1 MKASKKRG
9 FTIIELVIVIAVI
22 AILAA
27 VLIPT
32 FANIIQK
39 ANVANDVALARNMN
53 TILIADE
60 ATNGRSTDMYDV
72 LIALE
77 QGGFKLENLNPRA
90 DGNVFAWDKAN
101 NQIVYLE
108 KGSAKPIFQAKEI
121 GANKGDLYITTR
133 KAEVFADYPGYS
145 YYFASDIKGDITL
158 KGGSCLDTGEFALD
172 GNVYVQTEN
181 DVEIHGTIKDTITVD
196 SPSGKI
202 TNYSVVGKKVV
213 IKNTAA
219 TSYHERGHVAAME
232 IQNSLTGKVVLE
244 NDAYVETLTNN
255 NDKTKGTV
263 ESKGYVKAVDDNSS
277 DKTSVTATQSGYV
290 LEIGTYDQ
298 LVNFRNK
305 VNAGASYSGMTVK
318 LTADI
323 DISERAWTPIGAA
336 YRDKVIAEKEKA
348 KVFQGTFDGQG
359 HTITGLTNTGFKI
372 SSVFKGSNSTTP
384 AGYSEYVFGLFGSV
398 YNATIKD
405 IVMAKVNIDLA
416 CDEKEKV
423 VGDSVGAIV
432 GFAAGDSNGV
442 TINNCKVLSGS
453 VVGYDAVAGIVG
465 RSYSANTTIS
475 NCENAATVTAIRRA
489 SGILGFASLQKGATS
504 VAITSCKNSGN
515 VKQTGTPTTD
525 PAGKGTEGNYGYY
538 MVAGLAIYQRG
549 TSSEKVIDIKDS
561 SNKGTVTL
569 TVPAGENKN
578 KSNTVWYY

>member
-108 KGSAKPIFQAKEI
+108 KGSTKPIFQAKEI

-145 YYFASDIKGDITL
+145 YYFASDISGNITL
-158 KGGSCLDTGEFALD
+158 DEGSCLDTGEFALNGD
-172 GNVYVQTEN
+172 VSVKTNK
-181 DVEIHGTIKDTITVD
+181 DVEIQGTINGTITVN
-196 SPSGKI
+196 STNGKI
-202 TNYSVVGKKVV
+202 TNYSVVENVV
-213 IKNTAA
+213 IVNTAA

-232 IQNSLTGKVVLE
+232 IQNSLAGKVVLE
-244 NDAYVETLTNN
+244 NDAYVEKLTNN
-255 NDKTKGTV
+255 RTNGTV
-263 ESKGYVKAVDDNSS
+263 ESKGYVKAVAAESS
-277 DKTSVTATQSGYV
+277 DKESVKVTETGYV

-336 YRDKVIAEKEKA
+336 YRDKIDANA

-359 HTITGLTNTGFKI
+359 HKITGLTNTGFKI

-398 YNATIKD
+398 YNATIKN
-405 IVMAKVNIDLA
+405 IVMANVNIDLA

-432 GFAAGDSNGV
+432 GFAAGDETTGA
-442 TINNCKVLSGS
+442 TIENCKVLSGS
-453 VVGYDAVAGIVG
+453 IVGYDAVAGIIG
-465 RSYSANTTIS
+465 RTYSAKTTIS

-489 SGILGFASLQKGATS
+489 GGILGFTSGGKGTR
-504 VAITSCKNSGN
+504 VTAITNCKNSGN

-525 PAGKGTEGNYGYY
+525 PAGEGGINYY
-538 MVAGLAIYQRG
+538 MVAGLAICQKG
-549 TSSEKVIDIKDS
+549 NSPEIDITGS
-561 SNKGTVTL
+561 TNAGTITL
-569 TVPAGENKN
+569 TVSAGGKN
-578 KSNTVWYY
+578 KSDTVWYY

>member
-108 KGSAKPIFQAKEI
+108 KGSTKPIFQAKEI
-121 GANKGDLYITTR
+121 GDNKGDLYITTR

-145 YYFASDIKGDITL
+145 YYFASDISGNITL
-158 KGGSCLDTGEFALD
+158 DEGSCLDTGEFALN
-172 GNVYVQTEN
+172 GNVSVKTN
-181 DVEIHGTIKDTITVD
+181 KDVEIQGTINGTITVD
-196 SPSGKI
+196 SANGKI
-202 TNYSVVGKKVV
+202 TNYSVVKNVV

-219 TSYHERGHVAAME
+219 TSYHERGHVEAME

-244 NDAYVETLTNN
+244 NDAYVEKLTNN
-255 NDKTKGTV
+255 KTSGTV
-263 ESKGYVKAVDDNSS
+263 ESKGYVKAVEGS
-277 DKTSVTATQSGYV
+277 DKESVKVTETGYV

-305 VNAGASYSGMTVK
+305 VNAGASYSGMTVN

-336 YRDKVIAEKEKA
+336 YRKDIDANA

-359 HTITGLTNTGFKI
+359 HKITGLTNTGFKI
-372 SSVFKGSNSTTP
+372 SSVFKGSNKTTP
-384 AGYSEYVFGLFGSV
+384 EGYSEYVFGLFGSV
-398 YNATIKD
+398 YNATIKN
-405 IVMAKVNIDLA
+405 IVMANVNIDLG

-432 GFAAGDSNGV
+432 GFAAGNESTGV
-442 TINNCKVLSGS
+442 TIDSCKVLSGS
-453 VVGYDAVAGIVG
+453 IVGYDAVAGIIG
-465 RSYSANTTIS
+465 RTYSAKTTI
-475 NCENAATVTAIRRA
+475 NKCENAATVTAIRRA
-489 SGILGFASLQKGATS
+489 CGILGFASFPEANI
-504 VAITSCKNSGN
+504 VAITGCKNSGN

-525 PAGKGTEGNYGYY
+525 PAGKRAEGDYGYY
-538 MVAGLAIYQRG
+538 KVAGLAIYQAK
-549 TSSEKVIDIKDS
+549 SEKIDTTGS
-561 SNKGTVTL
+561 SNTGTVTL
-569 TVPAGENKN
+569 TVPEEGKN
-578 KSNTVWYY
+578 KSDTVLYY

>member
-9 FTIIELVIVIAVI
+9 FTIVELVIVIAVI

-108 KGSAKPIFQAKEI
+108 KGSTKPIFQAKEI
-121 GANKGDLYITTR
+121 GDNKGDLYITTR

-145 YYFASDIKGDITL
+145 YYFASDISGNITL
-158 KGGSCLDTGEFALD
+158 DEGSCLDTGEFALN
-172 GNVYVQTEN
+172 GNVSVKTN
-181 DVEIHGTIKDTITVD
+181 KDVEIQGTINGTITVD
-196 SPSGKI
+196 SANGKI
-202 TNYSVVGKKVV
+202 TNYSVVENVV

-244 NDAYVETLTNN
+244 NDAYVEKLTNN
-255 NDKTKGTV
+255 NDKAKGTV
-263 ESKGYVKAVDDNSS
+263 ESNGYVKAVAAESS
-277 DKTSVTATQSGYV
+277 DKDSVKVTETGYV

-336 YRDKVIAEKEKA
+336 YRDKIDANA

-359 HTITGLTNTGFKI
+359 HKITGLTNTGFKI

-398 YNATIKD
+398 YNATIKN
-405 IVMAKVNIDLA
+405 IVMANVNIDLA

-432 GFAAGDSNGV
+432 GFAAGDETTGA
-442 TINNCKVLSGS
+442 TIENCKVLSGS
-453 VVGYDAVAGIVG
+453 IVGYDAVAGIIG
-465 RSYSANTTIS
+465 RTYSAKTTIS

-489 SGILGFASLQKGATS
+489 GGILGFTSGGKGTR
-504 VAITSCKNSGN
+504 VTAITNCKNSGN

-525 PAGKGTEGNYGYY
+525 PAGEGGINYY
-538 MVAGLAIYQRG
+538 MVAGLAICQKG
-549 TSSEKVIDIKDS
+549 NSPEIDITGS
-561 SNKGTVTL
+561 TNTGTITL
-569 TVPAGENKN
+569 TVSAGGKN
-578 KSNTVWYY
+578 KSDTVLYY

>member
-101 NQIVYLE
+101 NQIVYLD
-108 KGSAKPIFQAKEI
+108 KKNPDKPIFQAKEI
-121 GANKGDLYITTR
+121 GNNKGDLYITTR

-145 YYFASDIKGDITL
+145 YYFASDISGNITL
-158 KGGSCLDTGEFALD
+158 DEGSCLDTGEFALN
-172 GNVYVQTEN
+172 GNVSVKTN
-181 DVEIHGTIKDTITVD
+181 KDVEIHGTINGTITVD
-196 SPSGKI
+196 SANGKI
-202 TNYSVVGKKVV
+202 TNYSVVENVV

-219 TSYHERGHVAAME
+219 TSYHERGHVAAMK

-244 NDAYVETLTNN
+244 NDAYVEKLTNN
-255 NDKTKGTV
+255 RTSGTV
-263 ESKGYVKAVDDNSS
+263 ESKGYVKAVDVESS
-277 DKTSVTATQSGYV
+277 DKDSVKVTETGYV

-372 SSVFKGSNSTTP
+372 SSVFKSSNSTTP

-398 YNATIKD
+398 YNATIKN
-405 IVMAKVNIDLA
+405 IVMANVNVDLA

-432 GFAAGDSNGV
+432 GFAAGDEKTDV
-442 TINNCKVLSGS
+442 TIDSCKVLSGS
-453 VVGYDAVAGIVG
+453 IVGYDAVAGIIG
-465 RSYSANTTIS
+465 RTYSAKTTI
-475 NCENAATVTAIRRA
+475 NECENAATVTAIRRA
-489 SGILGFASLQKGATS
+489 SGILGFASLQKGAKS
-504 VAITSCKNSGN
+504 VAITGCKNSGN

-525 PAGKGTEGNYGYY
+525 PADKTQTGYGYY

-549 TSSEKVIDIKDS
+549 TSLEKVITITGS
-561 SNKGTVTL
+561 SNTGTVTL
-569 TVPAGENKN
+569 TVPAGEGKN
-578 KSNTVWYY
+578 KDNKVWYY

>member
-101 NQIVYLE
+101 NQIVYLD
-108 KGSAKPIFQAKEI
+108 KKNPDKPIFQAKEI

-158 KGGSCLDTGEFALD
+158 DEGSCLDTGEFALN
-172 GNVYVQTEN
+172 GNVSVKTN
-181 DVEIHGTIKDTITVD
+181 KDVEIQGTINGTITVD
-196 SPSGKI
+196 SANGKI
-202 TNYSVVGKKVV
+202 TNYSVVKNVV
-213 IKNTAA
+213 IVNTAS
-219 TSYHERGHVAAME
+219 TSYHERGHVEAMK

-255 NDKTKGTV
+255 NDKAKGKV
-263 ESKGYVKAVDDNSS
+263 ESKGYVKAVAAESS
-277 DKTSVTATQSGYV
+277 DDSVKVTETGYV

-305 VNAGASYSGMTVK
+305 VNAGASYSGMTVN

-336 YRDKVIAEKEKA
+336 HRDKIEAQTN
-348 KVFQGTFDGQG
+348 VFQGTFDGQG
-359 HTITGLTNTGFKI
+359 HKITGLTNTGFKI

-384 AGYSEYVFGLFGSV
+384 EGYSEYVFGLFGSV
-398 YNATIKD
+398 YNATIKN
-405 IVMAKVNIDLA
+405 IVMANVNIDLA

-432 GFAAGDSNGV
+432 GYAAGTNV
-442 TINNCKVLSGS
+442 TIDSCKVLSGS
-453 VVGYDAVAGIVG
+453 IVGYDAVAGIIG
-465 RSYSANTTIS
+465 RTYSAKTTIS

-504 VAITSCKNSGN
+504 VAITDCKNSGN
-515 VKQTGTPTTD
+515 VKQTGTPDTD
-525 PAGKGTEGNYGYY
+525 PAGKGGINYYI
-538 MVAGLAIYQRG
+538 VAGLAIYQKG
-549 TSSEKVIDIKDS
+549 NSPEIDITGS
-561 SNKGTVTL
+561 SNTGTVTL
-569 TVPAGENKN
+569 TVPAGEGKN
-578 KSNTVWYY
+578 KSDTVWYY

>member
-101 NQIVYLE
+101 NQIVYLD
-108 KGSAKPIFQAKEI
+108 KKNPDKPIFQAKEI
-121 GANKGDLYITTR
+121 GDNKGDLYITTR

-145 YYFASDIKGDITL
+145 YYFASDIEGNITL
-158 KGGSCLDTGEFALD
+158 DEGSCLDTGEFALTGD
-172 GNVYVQTEN
+172 VSVKTNK
-181 DVEIHGTIKDTITVD
+181 DVEIHGTINGTITVN
-196 SPSGKI
+196 STSGKI

-255 NDKTKGTV
+255 GTNGKV
-263 ESKGYVKAVDDNSS
+263 ESKGYVKAVDENSS
-277 DKTSVTATQSGYV
+277 DRESVKPTTGTGYA

-336 YRDKVIAEKEKA
+336 YRDKIDANA

-359 HTITGLTNTGFKI
+359 HKITGLTNTGFKI
-372 SSVFKGSNSTTP
+372 SSVYSGKNDTTP
-384 AGYSEYVFGLFGSV
+384 HEYKEYVFGLFGSV
-398 YNATIKD
+398 YNATIKN
-405 IVMAKVNIDLA
+405 IVMANVNIDLA

-432 GFAAGDSNGV
+432 GFAAGDETTGV
-442 TINNCKVLSGS
+442 TIENCKVLSGS
-453 VVGYDAVAGIVG
+453 IVGYDAVAGIIG
-465 RSYSANTTIS
+465 RTYSAKTTIS
-475 NCENAATVTAIRRA
+475 YCENAATVTAIRRA
-489 SGILGFASLQKGATS
+489 CGILGFARFSDAKD
-504 VAITSCKNSGN
+504 VAITGCKNSGN

-525 PAGKGTEGNYGYY
+525 PAGKGQEGNYGYY
-538 MVAGLAIYQRG
+538 MVAGLAIYQSG
-549 TSSEKVIDIKDS
+549 NSGKEITITGS
-561 SNKGTVTL
+561 SNTGTVTL
-569 TVPAGENKN
+569 TVPAGEGKN
-578 KSNTVWYY
+578 KSDTVWYY

>member
-101 NQIVYLE
+101 NQIVYLDKKNPE
-108 KGSAKPIFQAKEI
+108 KPIFQAKEI
-121 GANKGDLYITTR
+121 GNNKGDLYITTR

-145 YYFASDIKGDITL
+145 YYFASDISGNITL
-158 KGGSCLDTGEFALD
+158 DEGSCLDTGEFALN
-172 GNVYVQTEN
+172 GNVSVKTN
-181 DVEIHGTIKDTITVD
+181 KDVEIHGTINGTITVD
-196 SPSGKI
+196 STSGKI
-202 TNYSVVGKKVV
+202 TNYSVVENVV

-244 NDAYVETLTNN
+244 NDAYVEKLTNN
-255 NDKTKGTV
+255 KTNGTV
-263 ESKGYVKAVDDNSS
+263 ESKGYVKAVAAESS
-277 DKTSVTATQSGYV
+277 DKESVKVTETGYV

-323 DISERAWTPIGAA
+323 DISERAWTPIGAVH
-336 YRDKVIAEKEKA
+336 REGITTSS
-348 KVFQGTFDGQG
+348 KVFQGTFDGEG
-359 HTITGLTNTGFKI
+359 HTISGLTNTGFKI
-372 SSVFKGSNSTTP
+372 SSAFKGSNGTTP
-384 AGYSEYVFGLFGSV
+384 AGYGEYVFGLFGSV
-398 YNATIKD
+398 YNATIKN
-405 IVMAKVNIDLA
+405 IVMANVNVDLG

-432 GFAAGDSNGV
+432 GYAAGTNV
-442 TINNCKVLSGS
+442 TIDSCKVLSGS
-453 VVGYDAVAGIVG
+453 IVGYDAVAGIIG
-465 RSYSANTTIS
+465 RTYSANTTIS

-504 VAITSCKNSGN
+504 VAITGCKNSGN

-525 PAGKGTEGNYGYY
+525 PADKTQKGYGYY

-549 TSSEKVIDIKDS
+549 TSLEKVITITGS
-561 SNKGTVTL
+561 SNTGTVTL
-569 TVPAGENKN
+569 TVPAGEGKN
-578 KSNTVWYY
+578 KDNTVWYY

>member
-108 KGSAKPIFQAKEI
+108 KGSTKPIFQAKEI
-121 GANKGDLYITTR
+121 GNNKGDLYITTR

-145 YYFASDIKGDITL
+145 YYFASDISGNITL
-158 KGGSCLDTGEFALD
+158 DEGSCLDTGEFALTGD
-172 GNVYVQTEN
+172 VSVKTNK
-181 DVEIHGTIKDTITVD
+181 DVEIHGTINGTITVN
-196 SPSGKI
+196 SASGKI
-202 TNYSVVGKKVV
+202 TNYSVVKNVV
-213 IKNTAA
+213 IENTAA
-219 TSYHERGHVAAME
+219 TSYHERGHVEAMK

-244 NDAYVETLTNN
+244 NDAYVEKLTNN
-255 NDKTKGTV
+255 RTNGTV
-263 ESKGYVKAVDDNSS
+263 ESNGYVKAVAAESS
-277 DKTSVTATQSGYV
+277 DTTSVKPTTENKYA

-336 YRDKVIAEKEKA
+336 YRDKIDANA
-348 KVFQGTFDGQG
+348 KVFQGTFDGQN
-359 HTITGLTNTGFKI
+359 HKITGLTNTGFKI
-372 SSVFKGSNSTTP
+372 SSVYSGKNDTTP
-384 AGYSEYVFGLFGSV
+384 HEYKEYVFGLFGSV
-398 YNATIKD
+398 YNATIKN
-405 IVMAKVNIDLA
+405 IVMANVNIDLA

-432 GFAAGDSNGV
+432 GFAAGDETTGV
-442 TINNCKVLSGS
+442 TIENCKVLSGS
-453 VVGYDAVAGIVG
+453 IVGYDAVAGIIG
-465 RSYSANTTIS
+465 RTYSAKTTIS

-489 SGILGFASLQKGATS
+489 SGILGFTSGGKGTR
-504 VAITSCKNSGN
+504 VTAITNCKNSGN
-515 VKQTGTPTTD
+515 VKQTGTPDTD
-525 PAGKGTEGNYGYY
+525 PAGKGGINYYI
-538 MVAGLAIYQRG
+538 VAGLAIYQKG
-549 TSSEKVIDIKDS
+549 NSPEIDITGS
-561 SNKGTVTL
+561 SNTGTVTL
-569 TVPAGENKN
+569 TVPAGEGKN
-578 KSNTVWYY
+578 KSDTVWYY

>member
-101 NQIVYLE
+101 NQIVYLDKKNPE
-108 KGSAKPIFQAKEI
+108 KPIFQAKEI

-181 DVEIHGTIKDTITVD
+181 DVEIHGTIKNTITVN
-196 SPSGKI
+196 SASGKI
-202 TNYSVVGKKVV
+202 TNYSVVENVV
-213 IKNTAA
+213 IEKTAS
-219 TSYHERGHVAAME
+219 TSYHERGHVGAME
-232 IQNSLTGKVVLE
+232 IKDSLTGKVVLE
-244 NDAYVETLTNN
+244 NDAYVEKLTNN
-255 NDKTKGTV
+255 GTSGTV
-263 ESKGYVKAVDDNSS
+263 ESKGYVKAVDENSS
-277 DKTSVTATQSGYV
+277 NTSVTANPNEYV

-305 VNAGASYSGMTVK
+305 VNAGASYSGTTVK

-323 DISERAWTPIGAA
+323 DISERAWTPIGAV
-336 YRDKVIAEKEKA
+336 YRRDINA
-348 KVFQGTFDGQG
+348 KSSVFQGTFDGQG
-359 HTITGLTNTGFKI
+359 HKITGLTNTGFKI
-372 SSVFKGSNSTTP
+372 SSVFSGGNDTTP
-384 AGYSEYVFGLFGSV
+384 EGYKEYVFGLFGSV
-398 YNATIKD
+398 YNATIKN
-405 IVMAKVNIDLA
+405 IVMANVNVDLA

-432 GFAAGDSNGV
+432 GFAAGDKATGV
-442 TINNCKVLSGS
+442 TIDNCEVLSGS
-453 VVGYDAVAGIVG
+453 IVGYDAVAGIVG
-465 RSYSANTTIS
+465 RSYSGKITIE
-475 NCENAATVTAIRRA
+475 NCKNAATVSAIRRA
-489 SGILGFASLQKGATS
+489 CGILGYTNTS
-504 VAITSCKNSGN
+504 YIKDGGSAAIKNCTNSGN
-515 VKQTGTPTTD
+515 VKQTCTPDTD
-525 PAGKGTEGNYGYY
+525 PAGKENLSYY
-538 MVAGLAIYQRG
+538 QVAGLAICGGKDAVEITITEFVNNG
-549 TSSEKVIDIKDS
+549 TITLTANGKQSATVLYSEKK
-561 SNKGTVTL
+561 
-569 TVPAGENKN
+569 
-578 KSNTVWYY
+578 

>member
-121 GANKGDLYITTR
+121 GNNKGDLYITTR

-158 KGGSCLDTGEFALD
+158 DEGSCLDTGEFALN
-172 GNVYVQTEN
+172 GNVIVNTKK
-181 DVEIHGTIKDTITVD
+181 DVEIHGTINGTITVD
-196 SPSGKI
+196 SESGKI
-202 TNYSVVGKKVV
+202 TNYSVVKNVV

-219 TSYHERGHVAAME
+219 TSYHERGHVGAME
-232 IQNSLTGKVVLE
+232 IKDSLAGKVVLE
-244 NDAYVETLTNN
+244 NDAYVEKLTNN
-255 NDKTKGTV
+255 KTNGTV
-263 ESKGYVKAVDDNSS
+263 ENNGFVKEVAGTD
-277 DKTSVTATQSGYV
+277 TSVPATGSEYV

-336 YRDKVIAEKEKA
+336 HRDKIEAQTN
-348 KVFQGTFDGQG
+348 VFQGTFDGQD
-359 HTITGLTNTGFKI
+359 HKITGLTNTGFKI

-384 AGYSEYVFGLFGSV
+384 EGYSEYVFGLFGSV
-398 YNATIKD
+398 YNATIKN
-405 IVMAKVNIDLA
+405 IVMANVNIDLA

-432 GFAAGDSNGV
+432 GYAAGTNV
-442 TINNCKVLSGS
+442 TIDSCKVLSGS
-453 VVGYDAVAGIVG
+453 IVGYDAVAGIIG
-465 RSYSANTTIS
+465 RTYSAKTTI
-475 NCENAATVTAIRRA
+475 NKCENAATVTAIRRA
-489 SGILGFASLQKGATS
+489 GGILGFTSGGKGTR
-504 VAITSCKNSGN
+504 VTAITNCKNSGN

-525 PAGKGTEGNYGYY
+525 PAGEGGINYY
-538 MVAGLAIYQRG
+538 MVAGLAICQKG
-549 TSSEKVIDIKDS
+549 NSPEIDITGS
-561 SNKGTVTL
+561 TNTGTVTL
-569 TVPAGENKN
+569 TVSAGEGKN
-578 KSNTVWYY
+578 KSDTVWYY

>member
-108 KGSAKPIFQAKEI
+108 KGSTKPIFQAKEI
-121 GANKGDLYITTR
+121 GDNKGDLYITTR

-145 YYFASDIKGDITL
+145 YYFASDISGDITL
-158 KGGSCLDTGEFALD
+158 DEGSCLDTGEFALN
-172 GNVYVQTEN
+172 GNVSVVTKN
-181 DVEIHGTIKDTITVD
+181 DVEIHGTINGTITVN
-196 SPSGKI
+196 STNGKI
-202 TNYSVVGKKVV
+202 TNYSVVKNVV

-219 TSYHERGHVAAME
+219 TSYHERGHVEAME

-244 NDAYVETLTNN
+244 NDAYVEKLTNN
-255 NDKTKGTV
+255 RTSGTV
-263 ESKGYVKAVDDNSS
+263 ENNGFVKEVAGTD
-277 DKTSVTATQSGYV
+277 TSVPATGSEYV

-336 YRDKVIAEKEKA
+336 HRDKIEAQTN
-348 KVFQGTFDGQG
+348 VFQGTFDGQD
-359 HTITGLTNTGFKI
+359 HKITGLTNTGFKI

-384 AGYSEYVFGLFGSV
+384 EGYSEYVFGLFGSV
-398 YNATIKD
+398 YNATIKN
-405 IVMAKVNIDLA
+405 IVMANVNIDLA

-432 GFAAGDSNGV
+432 GYAAGTNV
-442 TINNCKVLSGS
+442 TIDSCKVLSGS
-453 VVGYDAVAGIVG
+453 IVGYDAVAGIIG
-465 RSYSANTTIS
+465 RTYSAKTTI
-475 NCENAATVTAIRRA
+475 NKCENAATVTAIRRA
-489 SGILGFASLQKGATS
+489 GGILGFTSGGKGTR
-504 VAITSCKNSGN
+504 VTAITNCKNSGN

-525 PAGKGTEGNYGYY
+525 PAGEGGINYY
-538 MVAGLAIYQRG
+538 MVAGLAICQKG
-549 TSSEKVIDIKDS
+549 NSPEIDITGS
-561 SNKGTVTL
+561 TNTGTVTL
-569 TVPAGENKN
+569 TVSAGEGKN
-578 KSNTVWYY
+578 KSDTVWYY

>member
-121 GANKGDLYITTR
+121 GNNKGDLYITTR

-145 YYFASDIKGDITL
+145 YYFASDISGDITL

-172 GNVYVQTEN
+172 GNVIVNTEN
-181 DVEIHGTIKDTITVD
+181 DVEIHGTIKKTITVN

-202 TNYSVVGKKVV
+202 TNYSVVENVV
-213 IKNTAA
+213 IEKTAS
-219 TSYHERGHVAAME
+219 TSYHERGHVGAME
-232 IQNSLTGKVVLE
+232 IKDSLTGKVVLE
-244 NDAYVETLTNN
+244 NDAYVEKLTNN
-255 NDKTKGTV
+255 GTSGTV
-263 ESKGYVKAVDDNSS
+263 ESKGYVKAVDGS
-277 DKTSVTATQSGYV
+277 DTESVKPTTGNKYV

-305 VNAGASYSGMTVK
+305 VNAGASYSGMTVN

-336 YRDKVIAEKEKA
+336 YRNTTGENAIGPNA
-348 KVFQGTFDGQG
+348 KVFQGTFNGQG
-359 HTITGLTNTGFKI
+359 HKITGLTNTGFKI
-372 SSVFKGSNSTTP
+372 SSVFKGSNKTTP
-384 AGYSEYVFGLFGSV
+384 EGYSEYVFGLFGSV
-398 YNATIKD
+398 YNATIKN
-405 IVMAKVNIDLA
+405 IVMANVNIDLG

-432 GFAAGDSNGV
+432 GFAAGDSV
-442 TINNCKVLSGS
+442 TIDECKVLSGS
-453 VVGYDAVAGIVG
+453 IVGYDAVAGIIG
-465 RSYSANTTIS
+465 RTYSANTTIS

-489 SGILGFASLQKGATS
+489 SGILGYTNTS
-504 VAITSCKNSGN
+504 YIKDGGSAAITKCTNSGN
-515 VKQTGTPTTD
+515 VKQTCTPDTD
-525 PAGKGTEGNYGYY
+525 PAGKENLSYY
-538 MVAGLAIYQRG
+538 QVAGLAICGGKDAVEITITGSVNNG
-549 TSSEKVIDIKDS
+549 TITLTANGKQNATVLYSEKK
-561 SNKGTVTL
+561 
-569 TVPAGENKN
+569 
-578 KSNTVWYY
+578 

>member
-101 NQIVYLE
+101 NQIVYLD
-108 KGSAKPIFQAKEI
+108 KNSDKPIFQAKEI

-181 DVEIHGTIKDTITVD
+181 DVEIHGTIKNTITVD
-196 SPSGKI
+196 SANGKI
-202 TNYSVVGKKVV
+202 TNYSVVKNVV

-219 TSYHERGHVAAME
+219 TSYHERGHVEAME

-244 NDAYVETLTNN
+244 NDAYVEKLTNN
-255 NDKTKGTV
+255 RTNGTV
-263 ESKGYVKAVDDNSS
+263 ESKGCVKAVEGS
-277 DKTSVTATQSGYV
+277 DKESVKVTEAGYA

-323 DISERAWTPIGAA
+323 DISERAWTPIGAKH
-336 YRDKVIAEKEKA
+336 REKINA
-348 KVFQGTFDGQG
+348 DSNVFQGTFDGQN
-359 HTITGLTNTGFKI
+359 HKITGLTNTGFMI
-372 SSVFKGSNSTTP
+372 SSAYKGWNETTP
-384 AGYSEYVFGLFGSV
+384 KDYNEYVFGLFGSV
-398 YNATIKD
+398 YNATIKN
-405 IVMAKVNIDLA
+405 IVMANVNIDLA
-416 CDEKEKV
+416 CDEKERV
-423 VGDSVGAIV
+423 VGDSIGAIV
-432 GFAAGDSNGV
+432 GFAAGDSKGV
-442 TINNCKVLSGS
+442 TIDNCKVLSGS
-453 VVGYDAVAGIVG
+453 VVGYDAVAGIIG
-465 RSYSANTTIS
+465 RTYSANTTIS

-504 VAITSCKNSGN
+504 VAITGCKNSGN

-525 PAGKGTEGNYGYY
+525 PAEKGQEGNYGYY

-549 TSSEKVIDIKDS
+549 TSLEKVITITDS
-561 SNKGTVTL
+561 SNTGTVTL
-569 TVPAGENKN
+569 TVPAGEGKN
-578 KSNTVWYY
+578 KDNKVWYY

>member
-121 GANKGDLYITTR
+121 GNNKGDLYITTR

-145 YYFASDIKGDITL
+145 YYFASDISGDITL
-158 KGGSCLDTGEFALD
+158 DEGSCLDTGEFALN
-172 GNVYVQTEN
+172 GNVSVVTKN
-181 DVEIHGTIKDTITVD
+181 DVEIHGTINGTITVN
-196 SPSGKI
+196 STNGKI
-202 TNYSVVGKKVV
+202 TNYSVVNNVV
-213 IKNTAA
+213 IEKTAS

-232 IQNSLTGKVVLE
+232 IKDSLTGKVVLE
-244 NDAYVETLTNN
+244 NDAYVEKLTNN
-255 NDKTKGTV
+255 GTSGTV
-263 ESKGYVKAVDDNSS
+263 ESTGYVKAVEGKD
-277 DKTSVTATQSGYV
+277 TSVTATQSGYV

-405 IVMAKVNIDLA
+405 IVMANVNIDLA

-442 TINNCKVLSGS
+442 TIDNCKVLSGS

-504 VAITSCKNSGN
+504 VAITGCKNSGN

-549 TSSEKVIDIKDS
+549 TSTEKVINIKGS

-578 KSNTVWYY
+578 KSDTVWYY

>member
-101 NQIVYLE
+101 NQIVYLD
-108 KGSAKPIFQAKEI
+108 KNSDKPIFQAKEI
-121 GANKGDLYITTR
+121 GNNKGDLYITTR

-145 YYFASDIKGDITL
+145 YYFASDISGDITL
-158 KGGSCLDTGEFALD
+158 DEGSCLDTGEFALD
-172 GNVYVQTEN
+172 GNVSVETDK
-181 DVEIHGTIKDTITVD
+181 DVEIHGTIKDTITVN
-196 SPSGKI
+196 STSGKI
-202 TNYSVVGKKVV
+202 TNYSVVKNVV
-213 IKNTAA
+213 IKNTAV
-219 TSYHERGHVAAME
+219 TSYHERGHVEAME

-244 NDAYVETLTNN
+244 NDAYVEKLTNN
-255 NDKTKGTV
+255 KTSGTV
-263 ESKGYVKAVDDNSS
+263 ESKGYVKAVEGS
-277 DKTSVTATQSGYV
+277 DKTSVTATTGNKYV

-336 YRDKVIAEKEKA
+336 YRDKIDANA

-359 HTITGLTNTGFKI
+359 HKITGLTNTGFKI
-372 SSVFKGSNSTTP
+372 SSVYSGRNDTTP
-384 AGYSEYVFGLFGSV
+384 HEYKEYVFGLFGSV
-398 YNATIKD
+398 YNATIQN
-405 IVMAKVNIDLA
+405 IVMANVNIDLG

-432 GFAAGDSNGV
+432 GYAAGDETTGV
-442 TINNCKVLSGS
+442 TIDSCEVLSGS
-453 VVGYDAVAGIVG
+453 IVGYDAVAGIVG
-465 RSYSANTTIS
+465 RSYSVKTKINK
-475 NCENAATVTAIRRA
+475 CENAATVTAIRRA
-489 SGILGFASLQKGATS
+489 SGILGFISKDTIDVKEVS
-504 VAITSCKNSGN
+504 ITNCKNSGN
-515 VKQTGTPTTD
+515 VKQIGTPTTD
-525 PAGKGTEGNYGYY
+525 PADKTQKGYGYY
-538 MVAGLAIYQRG
+538 MVAGLAICVKG
-549 TSSEKVIDIKDS
+549 TPTLKIDIANS
-561 SNKGTVTL
+561 LNEGTVTL
-569 TVPAGENKN
+569 TVEKNENK
-578 KSNTVWYY
+578 SDLFLHIQ

>member
-101 NQIVYLE
+101 NQIVYLD
-108 KGSAKPIFQAKEI
+108 KKNPDKPIFQAKEI
-121 GANKGDLYITTR
+121 GDKGDLYITTR

-145 YYFASDIKGDITL
+145 YYFASDISGNITL
-158 KGGSCLDTGEFALD
+158 DEGSCLDTGEFALN
-172 GNVYVQTEN
+172 GNVSVKTN
-181 DVEIHGTIKDTITVD
+181 KDVEIHGTINGTITVD
-196 SPSGKI
+196 SANGKI
-202 TNYSVVGKKVV
+202 TNYSVVKNVV
-213 IKNTAA
+213 IVNTAS

-232 IQNSLTGKVVLE
+232 IKNSLKGKVVLE
-244 NDAYVETLTNN
+244 NDAYVEKLTNN
-255 NDKTKGTV
+255 KTSGTV
-263 ESKGYVKAVDDNSS
+263 ENNGFVKEVAGTD
-277 DKTSVTATQSGYV
+277 TSVPATGSEYV

-336 YRDKVIAEKEKA
+336 HRDKIEAQTN
-348 KVFQGTFDGQG
+348 VFQGTFDGQG
-359 HTITGLTNTGFKI
+359 HKITGLTNTGFKI

-384 AGYSEYVFGLFGSV
+384 EGYSEYVFGLFGSV
-398 YNATIKD
+398 YNATIKN
-405 IVMAKVNIDLA
+405 IVMANVNIDLG

-432 GFAAGDSNGV
+432 GYAAGTNV
-442 TINNCKVLSGS
+442 TIDSCKVLSGS
-453 VVGYDAVAGIVG
+453 IVGYDAVAGIIG
-465 RSYSANTTIS
+465 RTYSAKTTI
-475 NCENAATVTAIRRA
+475 NKCENAATVTAIRRA
-489 SGILGFASLQKGATS
+489 CGILGFTSGGKGTR
-504 VAITSCKNSGN
+504 VTAITNCKNSGN

-525 PAGKGTEGNYGYY
+525 PAGKRAEGDYGYY
-538 MVAGLAIYQRG
+538 KVAGLAIYQKG
-549 TSSEKVIDIKDS
+549 NSPEIDITGS
-561 SNKGTVTL
+561 SNTGTVTL
-569 TVPAGENKN
+569 TVPAGEGKN
-578 KSNTVWYY
+578 KSDTVLCY

>member
-60 ATNGRSTDMYDV
+60 ATNGKSTDMYDV

-108 KGSAKPIFQAKEI
+108 KGSTKPIFQAKEI
-121 GANKGDLYITTR
+121 GNNKGDLYITTR

-145 YYFASDIKGDITL
+145 YYFASDISGNITL
-158 KGGSCLDTGEFALD
+158 DEGSCLDTGEFALN
-172 GNVYVQTEN
+172 GNVSVKTNKE
-181 DVEIHGTIKDTITVD
+181 VEIQGTINGTITVD
-196 SPSGKI
+196 STNGKI
-202 TNYSVVGKKVV
+202 TNYSVVENVV

-244 NDAYVETLTNN
+244 NDAYVEKLTNN
-255 NDKTKGTV
+255 KTNGTV
-263 ESKGYVKAVDDNSS
+263 ESKGYVKAVAAESS
-277 DKTSVTATQSGYV
+277 DKESVKVTETGYV

-305 VNAGASYSGMTVK
+305 VNAGASYSGMTVN

-323 DISERAWTPIGAA
+323 DISERAWTPIGAVH
-336 YRDKVIAEKEKA
+336 REGITTSS
-348 KVFQGTFDGQG
+348 KVFQGTFDGER
-359 HTITGLTNTGFKI
+359 HTISGLTNTGFKI
-372 SSVFKGSNSTTP
+372 SSAFKGSNGTTP
-384 AGYSEYVFGLFGSV
+384 AGYGEYVFGLFGSV
-398 YNATIKD
+398 YNATIKN
-405 IVMAKVNIDLA
+405 IVMANVNVDLG

-432 GFAAGDSNGV
+432 GYAAGTNV
-442 TINNCKVLSGS
+442 TIDSCKVLSGS
-453 VVGYDAVAGIVG
+453 IVGYDAVAGIIG
-465 RSYSANTTIS
+465 RTYSANTTIS

-489 SGILGFASLQKGATS
+489 GGILGFASLQKGATS
-504 VAITSCKNSGN
+504 VAITGCKNSGN

-525 PAGKGTEGNYGYY
+525 PADKTQKGYGYY

-549 TSSEKVIDIKDS
+549 TSLEKVITITGS
-561 SNKGTVTL
+561 SNTGTVTL
-569 TVPAGENKN
+569 TVPAGEGKN
-578 KSNTVWYY
+578 KDNKVWYY

>member
-101 NQIVYLE
+101 NQIVYLD
-108 KGSAKPIFQAKEI
+108 KKNPDKPIFQAKEI
-121 GANKGDLYITTR
+121 GDNKGDLYITTR

-145 YYFASDIKGDITL
+145 YYFASDISGNITL
-158 KGGSCLDTGEFALD
+158 DEGSCLDTGEFALN
-172 GNVYVQTEN
+172 GNVSVTTDK
-181 DVEIHGTIKDTITVD
+181 DVEIHGTINGTITVN
-196 SPSGKI
+196 STSGKI
-202 TNYSVVGKKVV
+202 TNYSVVNSVV
-213 IKNTAA
+213 IENTAS

-232 IQNSLTGKVVLE
+232 IKNSLTGKVVLE
-244 NDAYVETLTNN
+244 NDAYVEKLTNN
-255 NDKTKGTV
+255 KTSGTV
-263 ESKGYVKAVDDNSS
+263 ESTGYVKAVDENSS
-277 DKTSVTATQSGYV
+277 DKESVKVTETGYV

-336 YRDKVIAEKEKA
+336 HRDKIEAQTN
-348 KVFQGTFDGQG
+348 VFQGTFDGQG
-359 HTITGLTNTGFKI
+359 HKITGLTNTGFKI

-384 AGYSEYVFGLFGSV
+384 EGYSEYVFGLFGSV
-398 YNATIKD
+398 YNATIKN
-405 IVMAKVNIDLA
+405 IVMANVNIDLA

-432 GFAAGDSNGV
+432 GYAAGTNV
-442 TINNCKVLSGS
+442 TIDSCKVLSGS
-453 VVGYDAVAGIVG
+453 IVGYDAVAGIIG
-465 RSYSANTTIS
+465 RTYSAKTTIS

-489 SGILGFASLQKGATS
+489 SGILGFTSGGKGTR
-504 VAITSCKNSGN
+504 VTAITNCKNSGN
-515 VKQTGTPTTD
+515 VKQTGTPDTD
-525 PAGKGTEGNYGYY
+525 PAGKGGINYYI
-538 MVAGLAIYQRG
+538 VAGLAIYQKG
-549 TSSEKVIDIKDS
+549 NSPEIDITGS
-561 SNKGTVTL
+561 SNTGTVTL
-569 TVPAGENKN
+569 TVPAGEGKN
-578 KSNTVWYY
+578 KSDTVWYY

>member
-121 GANKGDLYITTR
+121 GNNKGDLYITTR

-145 YYFASDIKGDITL
+145 YYFASDISGDITL
-158 KGGSCLDTGEFALD
+158 DEGSCLDTGEFALN
-172 GNVYVQTEN
+172 GNVIVNTKK
-181 DVEIHGTIKDTITVD
+181 DVEIHGTINGTITVD
-196 SPSGKI
+196 SESGKI
-202 TNYSVVGKKVV
+202 TNYSVVKNVV

-219 TSYHERGHVAAME
+219 TSYHERGHVEAME
-232 IQNSLTGKVVLE
+232 IKDSLKGKVVLE
-244 NDAYVETLTNN
+244 NDAYVEKLTNN
-255 NDKTKGTV
+255 KTNGTV
-263 ESKGYVKAVDDNSS
+263 ENNGFVKEVAGTD
-277 DKTSVTATQSGYV
+277 TSVPATGSEYV

-336 YRDKVIAEKEKA
+336 HRDKIEAQTN
-348 KVFQGTFDGQG
+348 VFQGTFDGQG
-359 HTITGLTNTGFKI
+359 HKITGLTNTGFKI
-372 SSVFKGSNSTTP
+372 SSVFKGSNKTTP
-384 AGYSEYVFGLFGSV
+384 EGYSEYVFGLFGSV
-398 YNATIKD
+398 YNATIKN
-405 IVMAKVNIDLA
+405 IVMANVNIDLG

-423 VGDSVGAIV
+423 VGDSVGAIL
-432 GFAAGDSNGV
+432 GYAAGDQV
-442 TINNCKVLSGS
+442 TIEGCKVISGS
-453 VVGYDAVAGIVG
+453 IVGYDAVAGIVG
-465 RSYSANTTIS
+465 RSYSVKITIS

-489 SGILGFASLQKGATS
+489 SGILGFISKDTIDVKEVS
-504 VAITSCKNSGN
+504 ITNCKNSGN
-515 VKQTGTPTTD
+515 VKQTGTPDTD
-525 PAGKGTEGNYGYY
+525 PAGKGGIAYY
-538 MVAGLAIYQRG
+538 MVAGLAICVKG
-549 TSSEKVIDIKDS
+549 TPTLKIDIADS
-561 SNKGTVTL
+561 LNTGTVTL
-569 TVPAGENKN
+569 TVEKNENK
-578 KSNTVWYY
+578 SDQFLHIQ

>member
-108 KGSAKPIFQAKEI
+108 KGSTKPIFQAKEI

-172 GNVYVQTEN
+172 GNVYVQTEK
-181 DVEIHGTIKDTITVD
+181 DVEIHGTINNTITVD
-196 SPSGKI
+196 STSGKI

-277 DKTSVTATQSGYV
+277 DKESVKPTTGTGYV

-336 YRDKVIAEKEKA
+336 HRDKIEAQTN
-348 KVFQGTFDGQG
+348 VFQGTFDGQG
-359 HTITGLTNTGFKI
+359 HKITGLTNTGFKI
-372 SSVFKGSNSTTP
+372 SSVFKGSNNTTP
-384 AGYSEYVFGLFGSV
+384 EGYSEYVFGLFGSV
-398 YNATIKD
+398 YNATIKN
-405 IVMAKVNIDLA
+405 IVMANVNIDLA

-432 GFAAGDSNGV
+432 GYAAGTNV
-442 TINNCKVLSGS
+442 TIDSCKVLSGS
-453 VVGYDAVAGIVG
+453 IVGYDAVAGIIG
-465 RSYSANTTIS
+465 RTYSAKTTIS

-489 SGILGFASLQKGATS
+489 SGILGFTSGGKGTR
-504 VAITSCKNSGN
+504 VTAITNCKNSGN
-515 VKQTGTPTTD
+515 VKQTGTPDTD
-525 PAGKGTEGNYGYY
+525 PAGKGGINYYI
-538 MVAGLAIYQRG
+538 VAGLAIYQKG
-549 TSSEKVIDIKDS
+549 NSPEIDITGS
-561 SNKGTVTL
+561 SNTGTVTL
-569 TVPAGENKN
+569 TVPAGEGKN
-578 KSNTVWYY
+578 KSDTVWYY

>member
-121 GANKGDLYITTR
+121 GNNKGDLYITTR

-145 YYFASDIKGDITL
+145 YYFASDISGNITL
-158 KGGSCLDTGEFALD
+158 DEGSCLDTGEFALNGD
-172 GNVYVQTEN
+172 VSVKTNK
-181 DVEIHGTIKDTITVD
+181 DVEIQGTINGTITVD
-196 SPSGKI
+196 SASGKI
-202 TNYSVVGKKVV
+202 TNYSVVENVV
-213 IKNTAA
+213 IVNTAS
-219 TSYHERGHVAAME
+219 TSYHERGHVGAME
-232 IQNSLTGKVVLE
+232 IKDSLKGKVVLE
-244 NDAYVETLTNN
+244 NDAYVEKLTNN
-255 NDKTKGTV
+255 KTNGTV
-263 ESKGYVKAVDDNSS
+263 ESTGYVKAVEGKD
-277 DKTSVTATQSGYV
+277 TSVTATQSGYV

-323 DISERAWTPIGAA
+323 DISERAWTPIGAV
-336 YRDKVIAEKEKA
+336 YRKYVVDESA

-359 HTITGLTNTGFKI
+359 HKITGLTNTGFKI
-372 SSVFKGSNSTTP
+372 SSVYSGSNDTTP
-384 AGYSEYVFGLFGSV
+384 HEYKEYVFGLFGSV
-398 YNATIKD
+398 YNATIKN
-405 IVMAKVNIDLA
+405 IVMANVNIDLA

-423 VGDSVGAIV
+423 VGDSVGAIL
-432 GFAAGDSNGV
+432 GYAAGDQV
-442 TINNCKVLSGS
+442 TIENCQVLSGS
-453 VVGYDAVAGIVG
+453 IAGYDAVAGIIG
-465 RSYSANTTIS
+465 RSYSVNTMIK
-475 NCENAATVTAIRRA
+475 NCVNAASITAIRRA
-489 SGILGFASLQKGATS
+489 SGILGFISKDIKD
-504 VAITSCKNSGN
+504 VEKVEITSCQNSGN
-515 VKQTGTPTTD
+515 VKQTGTPDTD
-525 PAGKGTEGNYGYY
+525 PAEKGGIAYY
-538 MVAGLAIYQRG
+538 MVAGLAIYAQG
-549 TSSEKVIDIKDS
+549 NSPKIVETGST
-561 SNKGTVTL
+561 NTGTVTL
-569 TVPAGENKN
+569 TVGIEKN
-578 KSNTVWYY
+578 KSNAFLYC

>member
-101 NQIVYLE
+101 NQIVYLD
-108 KGSAKPIFQAKEI
+108 KKNPDKPIFQAKEI
-121 GANKGDLYITTR
+121 GNNKGDLYITTR

-145 YYFASDIKGDITL
+145 YYFASDISGNITL
-158 KGGSCLDTGEFALD
+158 DEGSCLDTGEFALTGD
-172 GNVYVQTEN
+172 VSVKTNK
-181 DVEIHGTIKDTITVD
+181 DVEIHGTINGTITVD
-196 SPSGKI
+196 STSGKI

-255 NDKTKGTV
+255 GTNGKV
-263 ESKGYVKAVDDNSS
+263 ESKGYVKAVDENSS
-277 DKTSVTATQSGYV
+277 DRESVKPTTETGYA

-336 YRDKVIAEKEKA
+336 YRDKIDANA

-359 HTITGLTNTGFKI
+359 HKITGLTNTGFKI
-372 SSVFKGSNSTTP
+372 SSVYSGRNDTTP
-384 AGYSEYVFGLFGSV
+384 HEYKEYVFGLFGSV

-405 IVMAKVNIDLA
+405 IVMANVNIDLA

-432 GFAAGDSNGV
+432 GYAAGDETTGV
-442 TINNCKVLSGS
+442 TIDSCKVLSGS
-453 VVGYDAVAGIVG
+453 IVGYDAVAGIVG
-465 RSYSANTTIS
+465 RSYSVKITIR

-489 SGILGFASLQKGATS
+489 SGILGFISKDTIDVKEVS
-504 VAITSCKNSGN
+504 ITNCKNSGN
-515 VKQTGTPTTD
+515 VKQTGTPDTD
-525 PAGKGTEGNYGYY
+525 PAGKGGIAYY
-538 MVAGLAIYQRG
+538 MVAGLAICVKG
-549 TSSEKVIDIKDS
+549 TPTLKIDIAGS
-561 SNKGTVTL
+561 LNTGTVTL
-569 TVPAGENKN
+569 TVEKNENK
-578 KSNTVWYY
+578 SDLFLHIQ

>member
-108 KGSAKPIFQAKEI
+108 KGSTKPIFQAKEI

-145 YYFASDIKGDITL
+145 YYFASDISGNITL
-158 KGGSCLDTGEFALD
+158 DEGSCLDTGEFALN
-172 GNVYVQTEN
+172 GNVSVKTN
-181 DVEIHGTIKDTITVD
+181 KDVEIHGTINGTITVD
-196 SPSGKI
+196 SANGKI
-202 TNYSVVGKKVV
+202 TNYSVVKNVV
-213 IKNTAA
+213 IVNTAS

-232 IQNSLTGKVVLE
+232 IKNSLKGKVVLE
-244 NDAYVETLTNN
+244 NDAYVEKLTNN
-255 NDKTKGTV
+255 KTSGTV
-263 ESKGYVKAVDDNSS
+263 ENNGFVKEVAGTD
-277 DKTSVTATQSGYV
+277 TSVPATGSEYV

-305 VNAGASYSGMTVK
+305 VNAGASYSGMTVN

-336 YRDKVIAEKEKA
+336 HRDKIEAQTN
-348 KVFQGTFDGQG
+348 VFQGTFDGQG
-359 HTITGLTNTGFKI
+359 HKITGLTNTGFKI

-384 AGYSEYVFGLFGSV
+384 EGYSEYVFGLFGSV
-398 YNATIKD
+398 YNATIKN
-405 IVMAKVNIDLA
+405 IVMANVNIDLA

-432 GFAAGDSNGV
+432 GYAAGTNV
-442 TINNCKVLSGS
+442 TIDSCKVLSGS
-453 VVGYDAVAGIVG
+453 IVGYDAVAGIVG
-465 RSYSANTTIS
+465 RTYSAKTTIS

-489 SGILGFASLQKGATS
+489 SGILGFTSGGKGTR
-504 VAITSCKNSGN
+504 VTAITNCKNSGN
-515 VKQTGTPTTD
+515 VKQTGTPDTD
-525 PAGKGTEGNYGYY
+525 PAGKGGINYYI
-538 MVAGLAIYQRG
+538 VAGLAIYQKG
-549 TSSEKVIDIKDS
+549 NSPEIDITGS
-561 SNKGTVTL
+561 SNTGTVTL
-569 TVPAGENKN
+569 TVPAGEGKN
-578 KSNTVWYY
+578 KSDTVWYY

>member
-101 NQIVYLE
+101 NQIVYLD
-108 KGSAKPIFQAKEI
+108 KKNPDKPIFQAKEI

-145 YYFASDIKGDITL
+145 YYFASDISGNITL
-158 KGGSCLDTGEFALD
+158 DEGSCLDTGEFALN
-172 GNVYVQTEN
+172 GNVIVNTKK
-181 DVEIHGTIKDTITVD
+181 DVEIQGTINGTITVD
-196 SPSGKI
+196 STSGKI
-202 TNYSVVGKKVV
+202 TNYSVVENVV

-219 TSYHERGHVAAME
+219 TSYHERGHVAAMK

-244 NDAYVETLTNN
+244 NDAYVEKLTNN
-255 NDKTKGTV
+255 RTSGTV
-263 ESKGYVKAVDDNSS
+263 ESKGYVKAVDVESS
-277 DKTSVTATQSGYV
+277 DKDSVKVTETGYV

-372 SSVFKGSNSTTP
+372 SSVFKSSNSTTP

-398 YNATIKD
+398 YNATIKN
-405 IVMAKVNIDLA
+405 IVMANVNVDLA

-432 GFAAGDSNGV
+432 GFAAGDEKTDV
-442 TINNCKVLSGS
+442 TIDSCKVLSGS
-453 VVGYDAVAGIVG
+453 IVGYDAVAGIIG
-465 RSYSANTTIS
+465 RTYSAKTTI
-475 NCENAATVTAIRRA
+475 NECENAATVTAIRRA
-489 SGILGFASLQKGATS
+489 SGILGFASLQKGAKS
-504 VAITSCKNSGN
+504 VAITGCKNSGN

-525 PAGKGTEGNYGYY
+525 PADKTQTGYGYY

-549 TSSEKVIDIKDS
+549 TSLEKVITITGS
-561 SNKGTVTL
+561 SNTGTVTL
-569 TVPAGENKN
+569 TVPAGEGKN
-578 KSNTVWYY
+578 KDNKVWYY

>member
-60 ATNGRSTDMYDV
+60 ATNGRSTYMYDV

-108 KGSAKPIFQAKEI
+108 KGSTKPIFQAKEI

-145 YYFASDIKGDITL
+145 YYFASDISGNITL
-158 KGGSCLDTGEFALD
+158 DEGSCLDTGEFALNGD
-172 GNVYVQTEN
+172 VSVKTNK
-181 DVEIHGTIKDTITVD
+181 DVEIQGTINGTITVD
-196 SPSGKI
+196 SASGKI
-202 TNYSVVGKKVV
+202 TNYSVVENVV
-213 IKNTAA
+213 IVNTAS
-219 TSYHERGHVAAME
+219 TSYHERGHVGAME
-232 IQNSLTGKVVLE
+232 IKDSLKGKVVLE
-244 NDAYVETLTNN
+244 NDAYVEKLTNN
-255 NDKTKGTV
+255 KTNGTV
-263 ESKGYVKAVDDNSS
+263 ESTGYVKAVEGKD
-277 DKTSVTATQSGYV
+277 TSVTATQSGYV

-336 YRDKVIAEKEKA
+336 YRDKIDANA

-359 HTITGLTNTGFKI
+359 HKITGLTNTGFKI
-372 SSVFKGSNSTTP
+372 SSVYSGRNDTTP
-384 AGYSEYVFGLFGSV
+384 HEYKEYVFGLFGSV
-398 YNATIKD
+398 YNATIKN
-405 IVMAKVNIDLA
+405 IVMANVNIDLA

-432 GFAAGDSNGV
+432 GFAAGDETTGV
-442 TINNCKVLSGS
+442 TIENCKVLSGS
-453 VVGYDAVAGIVG
+453 IVGYDAVAGIIG
-465 RSYSANTTIS
+465 RTDSAKTTIS

-489 SGILGFASLQKGATS
+489 SGILGFTS
-504 VAITSCKNSGN
+504 VGKGTRVTAITNCKNSGN
-515 VKQTGTPTTD
+515 VKQTGTPDTD
-525 PAGKGTEGNYGYY
+525 PAGKGGINYYI
-538 MVAGLAIYQRG
+538 VAGLAIYQKG
-549 TSSEKVIDIKDS
+549 NSPEIDITGS
-561 SNKGTVTL
+561 SNTGTVTL
-569 TVPAGENKN
+569 TVSAGEGKN
-578 KSNTVWYY
+578 KSDTVWYF

>member
-9 FTIIELVIVIAVI
+9 FTIVELVIVIAVI

-121 GANKGDLYITTR
+121 GDNKGDLYITTR

-145 YYFASDIKGDITL
+145 YYFASDISGNITL
-158 KGGSCLDTGEFALD
+158 KQGSCLDTGEFALN
-172 GNVYVQTEN
+172 GNVSVVTEK
-181 DVEIHGTIKDTITVD
+181 DVEIHGTINGTITVD

-202 TNYSVVGKKVV
+202 TNYSVVNNVV
-213 IKNTAA
+213 IVNTAS

-232 IQNSLTGKVVLE
+232 IQNSLKGKVVLE
-244 NDAYVETLTNN
+244 NDAYVEKLTNN
-255 NDKTKGTV
+255 KTNGTV
-263 ESKGYVKAVDDNSS
+263 ESKGYVKAVEGS
-277 DKTSVTATQSGYV
+277 DTSVTATQSGYV
-290 LEIGTYDQ
+290 MEIGTYDQ

-336 YRDKVIAEKEKA
+336 YRDKIDANA

-359 HTITGLTNTGFKI
+359 HKITGLTNTGFKI
-372 SSVFKGSNSTTP
+372 SSAFKGSNSTTP

-398 YNATIKD
+398 YNATIKN
-405 IVMAKVNIDLA
+405 IVMANVNVDLA

-432 GFAAGDSNGV
+432 GFAAGDKATGGV
-442 TINNCKVLSGS
+442 TIDNCDVLSGS
-453 VVGYDAVAGIVG
+453 IVGYDAVAGIVG
-465 RSYSANTTIS
+465 RSYSGKITIE

-489 SGILGFASLQKGATS
+489 SGILGYTNTS
-504 VAITSCKNSGN
+504 YIKDGGSAAIKNCTNSGN
-515 VKQTGTPTTD
+515 VKQTCTPDTD
-525 PAGKGTEGNYGYY
+525 PAKKENLSYY
-538 MVAGLAIYQRG
+538 QVAGLAICGGKDAVEITITGSVNNG
-549 TSSEKVIDIKDS
+549 TITLTANGKQDKTVLYSEKK
-561 SNKGTVTL
+561 
-569 TVPAGENKN
+569 
-578 KSNTVWYY
+578 

>member
-9 FTIIELVIVIAVI
+9 FTIVELVIVIAVI

-60 ATNGRSTDMYDV
+60 ATNGKSTDMYDV

-101 NQIVYLE
+101 NQIVYLD
-108 KGSAKPIFQAKEI
+108 KNSDKPIFQAKEI
-121 GANKGDLYITTR
+121 GDNKGDLYITTR

-145 YYFASDIKGDITL
+145 YYFASDISGNITL
-158 KGGSCLDTGEFALD
+158 DEGSCLDTGEFALN
-172 GNVYVQTEN
+172 GNVSVVTKK
-181 DVEIHGTIKDTITVD
+181 DVEIHGTINGTITVN
-196 SPSGKI
+196 SESGKI
-202 TNYSVVGKKVV
+202 TNYSVVKNVV
-213 IKNTAA
+213 IVKTAS
-219 TSYHERGHVAAME
+219 TSYHERGHVEAME
-232 IQNSLTGKVVLE
+232 IKNSLTGKVVLE
-244 NDAYVETLTNN
+244 NDAYVEKLTNN
-255 NDKTKGTV
+255 KTNGTV
-263 ESKGYVKAVDDNSS
+263 ESKGFVKEVAGTD
-277 DKTSVTATQSGYV
+277 TSIPATGSEYV

-336 YRDKVIAEKEKA
+336 HRDKIEAQTN
-348 KVFQGTFDGQG
+348 VFQGTFDGRD
-359 HTITGLTNTGFKI
+359 HKITGLTNTGFKI

-384 AGYSEYVFGLFGSV
+384 EGYSEYVFGLFGSV
-398 YNATIKD
+398 YNATIKN
-405 IVMAKVNIDLA
+405 IVMANVNIDLG

-432 GFAAGDSNGV
+432 GYAAGTNV
-442 TINNCKVLSGS
+442 TIDSCKVLSGS
-453 VVGYDAVAGIVG
+453 IVGYDAVAGIIG
-465 RSYSANTTIS
+465 RTYSAKTTVS

-489 SGILGFASLQKGATS
+489 CGILGFASASKAKT
-504 VAITSCKNSGN
+504 VAITNCKNSGN

-525 PAGKGTEGNYGYY
+525 PAGKRAEGDYGYY
-538 MVAGLAIYQRG
+538 KVAGLAIYQAK
-549 TSSEKVIDIKDS
+549 SEKIDTTGS
-561 SNKGTVTL
+561 SNTGTVTL
-569 TVPAGENKN
+569 TVPEEGKN
-578 KSNTVWYY
+578 KSDTVLCY

>member
-121 GANKGDLYITTR
+121 GDNKGDLYITTR

-145 YYFASDIKGDITL
+145 YYFASDISGDITL
-158 KGGSCLDTGEFALD
+158 DEGSCLDTGEFALN
-172 GNVYVQTEN
+172 GNVSVVTKN
-181 DVEIHGTIKDTITVD
+181 DVEIHGTINGTITVN
-196 SPSGKI
+196 STNGKI
-202 TNYSVVGKKVV
+202 TNYSVVNNVV
-213 IKNTAA
+213 IEKTAS

-232 IQNSLTGKVVLE
+232 IKDSLTGKVVLE
-244 NDAYVETLTNN
+244 NDAYVEKLTNN
-255 NDKTKGTV
+255 GTSGTV
-263 ESKGYVKAVDDNSS
+263 ESTGYVKAVEGKD
-277 DKTSVTATQSGYV
+277 TSVTATQSGYV

-405 IVMAKVNIDLA
+405 IVMANVNIDLA

-442 TINNCKVLSGS
+442 TIDNCKVLSGS

-489 SGILGFASLQKGATS
+489 SGILGFTSGGKGTR
-504 VAITSCKNSGN
+504 VTAITNCKNSGN
-515 VKQTGTPTTD
+515 VKQTGTPDTD
-525 PAGKGTEGNYGYY
+525 PAGKDGINYYI
-538 MVAGLAIYQRG
+538 VAGLAIYQKG
-549 TSSEKVIDIKDS
+549 NSPEIDITGS
-561 SNKGTVTL
+561 SNTGTVTL
-569 TVPAGENKN
+569 TVPAGEGKN
-578 KSNTVWYY
+578 KSDTVWYY

>member
-145 YYFASDIKGDITL
+145 YYFASDISGNITL
-158 KGGSCLDTGEFALD
+158 DEGSCLDTGEFALNGD
-172 GNVYVQTEN
+172 VSVKTNK
-181 DVEIHGTIKDTITVD
+181 DVEIQGTINGTITVD
-196 SPSGKI
+196 SANGKI
-202 TNYSVVGKKVV
+202 TNYSVVKNVV
-213 IKNTAA
+213 IVNTAP
-219 TSYHERGHVAAME
+219 TSYHERGHVVEAME

-244 NDAYVETLTNN
+244 NDAYVDKLTNN
-255 NDKTKGTV
+255 KTSGKGTV
-263 ESKGYVKAVDDNSS
+263 ENKGYVKAVDGS
-277 DKTSVTATQSGYV
+277 DTETVKPTTEAGYV

-336 YRDKVIAEKEKA
+336 YRDTTSPNFH
-348 KVFQGTFDGQG
+348 VFQGTFDGNG
-359 HTITGLTNTGFKI
+359 HTISGLTNTGFKI
-372 SSVFKGSNSTTP
+372 ASAFKGSNKTTP
-384 AGYSEYVFGLFGSV
+384 AGYGEYVFGLFGSV
-398 YNATIKD
+398 YNATIEN
-405 IVMAKVNIDLA
+405 IVMANVNIDLA
-416 CDEKEKV
+416 YDEKEKV

-432 GFAAGDSNGV
+432 GFAAGDKATTGV
-442 TINNCKVLSGS
+442 TIKNCDVLSGS
-453 VVGYDAVAGIVG
+453 IVGYDAVAGIVG
-465 RSYSANTTIS
+465 RSYSGKITIE
-475 NCENAATVTAIRRA
+475 NCKNAATVTAIRRA
-489 SGILGFASLQKGATS
+489 GGILGYTNTS
-504 VAITSCKNSGN
+504 YIKDGGSAAITNCTNSGN
-515 VKQTGTPTTD
+515 VKQTCTPDTD
-525 PAGKGTEGNYGYY
+525 PAGKENLSYY
-538 MVAGLAIYQRG
+538 QVAGLAICGGKDAVEITITGSVNNG
-549 TSSEKVIDIKDS
+549 TITLTANGKQDKTVLYSEKK
-561 SNKGTVTL
+561 
-569 TVPAGENKN
+569 
-578 KSNTVWYY
+578 

>member
-108 KGSAKPIFQAKEI
+108 KGSTKPIFQAKEI
-121 GANKGDLYITTR
+121 GNNKGDLYITTR

-145 YYFASDIKGDITL
+145 YYFASDISGNITL
-158 KGGSCLDTGEFALD
+158 DEGSCLDTGEFALN
-172 GNVYVQTEN
+172 GNVSVKTN
-181 DVEIHGTIKDTITVD
+181 KDVEIHGTINGTITVD
-196 SPSGKI
+196 STSGKI
-202 TNYSVVGKKVV
+202 TNYSVVNNKVV

-244 NDAYVETLTNN
+244 NDAYVKKLINN
-255 NDKTKGTV
+255 KPSTSGTV
-263 ESKGYVKAVDDNSS
+263 ESTGYVEAVEGS
-277 DKTSVTATQSGYV
+277 DTTSVTANPNEYV

-305 VNAGASYSGMTVK
+305 VNAGASYSGTTVN

-336 YRDKVIAEKEKA
+336 HRDKIEAQTN
-348 KVFQGTFDGQG
+348 VFQGTFDGQG
-359 HTITGLTNTGFKI
+359 HKITGLTNTGFKI

-384 AGYSEYVFGLFGSV
+384 EGYSEYVFGLFGSV
-398 YNATIKD
+398 YNATIKN
-405 IVMAKVNIDLA
+405 IVMANVNIDLA

-432 GFAAGDSNGV
+432 GYAAGTNV
-442 TINNCKVLSGS
+442 TIDSCKVLSGS
-453 VVGYDAVAGIVG
+453 IVGYDAVAGIIG
-465 RSYSANTTIS
+465 RTYSAKTTIS

-489 SGILGFASLQKGATS
+489 SGILGFTSGGKGTR
-504 VAITSCKNSGN
+504 VTAITNCKNSGN
-515 VKQTGTPTTD
+515 VKQTGTPDTD
-525 PAGKGTEGNYGYY
+525 PAGKGGINYYI
-538 MVAGLAIYQRG
+538 VAGLAIYQKG
-549 TSSEKVIDIKDS
+549 NSPEIDITGS
-561 SNKGTVTL
+561 SNTGTVTL
-569 TVPAGENKN
+569 TVPAGEGKN
-578 KSNTVWYY
+578 KSDTVWYY

>member
-108 KGSAKPIFQAKEI
+108 KGSTKPIFQAKEI
-121 GANKGDLYITTR
+121 GNNKGDLYITTR

-145 YYFASDIKGDITL
+145 YYFASDISGNITL
-158 KGGSCLDTGEFALD
+158 DEGSCLDTGEFALN
-172 GNVYVQTEN
+172 GNVSVVTKK
-181 DVEIHGTIKDTITVD
+181 DVEIHGTINGTITVN
-196 SPSGKI
+196 STNGKI
-202 TNYSVVGKKVV
+202 TNYSVVENVV
-213 IKNTAA
+213 IENTAS

-255 NDKTKGTV
+255 NDKAKGKV
-263 ESKGYVKAVDDNSS
+263 ESKGYVKAVAAESS
-277 DKTSVTATQSGYV
+277 DDSVKVTETGYV

-336 YRDKVIAEKEKA
+336 YRKDIDANA
-348 KVFQGTFDGQG
+348 KVFQGTFDGQD
-359 HTITGLTNTGFKI
+359 HKITGLTNTGFKI
-372 SSVFKGSNSTTP
+372 SSVYSGKNDTTP
-384 AGYSEYVFGLFGSV
+384 HEYKEYVFGLFGSV
-398 YNATIKD
+398 YNATIKN
-405 IVMAKVNIDLA
+405 IVMANVNIDLA

-432 GFAAGDSNGV
+432 GYAAGTNV
-442 TINNCKVLSGS
+442 TIDSCKVLSGS
-453 VVGYDAVAGIVG
+453 IVGYDAVAGIIG
-465 RSYSANTTIS
+465 RTYSAKTTIS

-489 SGILGFASLQKGATS
+489 SGILGFTSGGKGTR
-504 VAITSCKNSGN
+504 VTAINNCKNSGN
-515 VKQTGTPTTD
+515 VKQTGTPDTD
-525 PAGKGTEGNYGYY
+525 PAGKGGINYYI
-538 MVAGLAIYQRG
+538 VAGLAIYQKG
-549 TSSEKVIDIKDS
+549 NSPEIDITGS
-561 SNKGTVTL
+561 SNTGTVTL
-569 TVPAGENKN
+569 TVPAGEGKN
-578 KSNTVWYY
+578 KSDTVWYY

>member
-121 GANKGDLYITTR
+121 GNNKGDLYITTR

-145 YYFASDIKGDITL
+145 YYFASDIEGNITL
-158 KGGSCLDTGEFALD
+158 KKGSCLDTGEFALK
-172 GNVYVQTEN
+172 GNVSVETDN
-181 DVEIHGTIKDTITVD
+181 DVEIHGTINGTITVN
-196 SPSGKI
+196 SASGKI
-202 TNYSVVGKKVV
+202 TNYSVVENVV
-213 IKNTAA
+213 IVNTAA

-232 IQNSLTGKVVLE
+232 IQNSLAGKVVLE
-244 NDAYVETLTNN
+244 NDAYVEKLTNN
-255 NDKTKGTV
+255 RTNGTV
-263 ESKGYVKAVDDNSS
+263 ESKGYVKAVAAESS
-277 DKTSVTATQSGYV
+277 DKDSVKVTETGYV

-336 YRDKVIAEKEKA
+336 YRKDIDANA

-359 HTITGLTNTGFKI
+359 HKITGLTNTGFKI
-372 SSVFKGSNSTTP
+372 SSVFKGSNKTTP
-384 AGYSEYVFGLFGSV
+384 EGYSEYVFGLFGSV
-398 YNATIKD
+398 YNATIKN
-405 IVMAKVNIDLA
+405 IVMANVNIDLG

-432 GFAAGDSNGV
+432 GFAAGDETTGV
-442 TINNCKVLSGS
+442 TIDSCKVLSGS
-453 VVGYDAVAGIVG
+453 IVGYDAVAGIIG
-465 RSYSANTTIS
+465 RTYSAKTTIS

-489 SGILGFASLQKGATS
+489 GGILGFTSGGKGTR
-504 VAITSCKNSGN
+504 VTAITNCKNSGN

-525 PAGKGTEGNYGYY
+525 PAGEGGINYY
-538 MVAGLAIYQRG
+538 MVAGLAICQKG
-549 TSSEKVIDIKDS
+549 NSPEIDITGS
-561 SNKGTVTL
+561 SNTGTVTL
-569 TVPAGENKN
+569 TVSAGEGKN
-578 KSNTVWYY
+578 KSDTVWYY

>member
-108 KGSAKPIFQAKEI
+108 KGSTKPIFQAKEI
-121 GANKGDLYITTR
+121 GNNKGDLYITTR

-145 YYFASDIKGDITL
+145 YYFASDIDGNITL
-158 KGGSCLDTGEFALD
+158 DEGSCLDTGEFALNGD
-172 GNVYVQTEN
+172 VSVKTNKN
-181 DVEIHGTIKDTITVD
+181 VEIQGTINGTITVD
-196 SPSGKI
+196 SASGKI
-202 TNYSVVGKKVV
+202 TNYSVVENVV
-213 IKNTAA
+213 IVNTAA
-219 TSYHERGHVAAME
+219 TSYHERGHVGAME
-232 IQNSLTGKVVLE
+232 IKNSLTGKVVLE
-244 NDAYVETLTNN
+244 NDAYVKKLINN
-255 NDKTKGTV
+255 KPSASGTV
-263 ESKGYVKAVDDNSS
+263 ESTGYVGAVEGS
-277 DKTSVTATQSGYV
+277 DKTSVTATTGNKYV

-336 YRDKVIAEKEKA
+336 YRDTTSPNFH
-348 KVFQGTFDGQG
+348 VFQGTFDGNR
-359 HTITGLTNTGFKI
+359 HTISGLTNTGFKI
-372 SSVFKGSNSTTP
+372 ASAFKGSNKTTP
-384 AGYSEYVFGLFGSV
+384 AGYGEYVFGLFGSV
-398 YNATIKD
+398 YNATIEN
-405 IVMAKVNIDLA
+405 IVMANVNIDLA

-432 GFAAGDSNGV
+432 GFAAGDKATTGV
-442 TINNCKVLSGS
+442 TIKNCDVLSGS
-453 VVGYDAVAGIVG
+453 IVGYDAVAGIVG
-465 RSYSANTTIS
+465 RSYSGKITIE
-475 NCENAATVTAIRRA
+475 NCKNAATVSAIRRA
-489 SGILGFASLQKGATS
+489 GGILGYTNTS
-504 VAITSCKNSGN
+504 YIKDGGSAAITNCTNSGN
-515 VKQTGTPTTD
+515 VKQTCTPDTD
-525 PAGKGTEGNYGYY
+525 PAGKENLSYY
-538 MVAGLAIYQRG
+538 QVAGLAICGGKDAVKITITGSVNNG
-549 TSSEKVIDIKDS
+549 TITLTANGKQDKTVLYSEKK
-561 SNKGTVTL
+561 
-569 TVPAGENKN
+569 
-578 KSNTVWYY
+578 

>member
-9 FTIIELVIVIAVI
+9 FTIVELVIVIAVI

-108 KGSAKPIFQAKEI
+108 KGSTKPIFQAKEI
-121 GANKGDLYITTR
+121 GDNKGDLYITTR

-145 YYFASDIKGDITL
+145 YYFASDISGNITL
-158 KGGSCLDTGEFALD
+158 DEGSCLDTGEFALN
-172 GNVYVQTEN
+172 GNVSVTTDK
-181 DVEIHGTIKDTITVD
+181 DVEIHGTIKGTITVN
-196 SPSGKI
+196 SASGKI
-202 TNYSVVGKKVV
+202 TNYSVVNSVV
-213 IKNTAA
+213 IENTAS

-232 IQNSLTGKVVLE
+232 IKNSLKGKVVLE
-244 NDAYVETLTNN
+244 NDAYVEKLTNN
-255 NDKTKGTV
+255 KTSGTV
-263 ESKGYVKAVDDNSS
+263 ENNGFVKEVAGTD
-277 DKTSVTATQSGYV
+277 TSVPATGSEYV

-336 YRDKVIAEKEKA
+336 HRDKIEAQTN
-348 KVFQGTFDGQG
+348 VFQGTFDGQG
-359 HTITGLTNTGFKI
+359 HKITGLTNTGFKI

-384 AGYSEYVFGLFGSV
+384 EGYSEYVFGLFGSV
-398 YNATIKD
+398 YNATIKN
-405 IVMAKVNIDLA
+405 IVMANVNIDLG

-432 GFAAGDSNGV
+432 GYAAGTNV
-442 TINNCKVLSGS
+442 TIDSCKVLSGS
-453 VVGYDAVAGIVG
+453 IVGYDAVAGIIG
-465 RSYSANTTIS
+465 RTYSAKTTVS

-489 SGILGFASLQKGATS
+489 CGILGFASASKAKT
-504 VAITSCKNSGN
+504 VAITNCKNSGN

-525 PAGKGTEGNYGYY
+525 PAGKRAEGDYGYY
-538 MVAGLAIYQRG
+538 KVAGLAIYQAK
-549 TSSEKVIDIKDS
+549 SEKIDTTGS
-561 SNKGTVTL
+561 SNTGTVTL
-569 TVPAGENKN
+569 TVPEEGKN
-578 KSNTVWYY
+578 KSDTVLCY

>member
-145 YYFASDIKGDITL
+145 YYFASDISGDITL
-158 KGGSCLDTGEFALD
+158 DEGSCLDTGEFALN
-172 GNVYVQTEN
+172 GNVIVNTKK
-181 DVEIHGTIKDTITVD
+181 DVEIHGTINGTITVD
-196 SPSGKI
+196 STSGKI
-202 TNYSVVGKKVV
+202 TNYSVVKNVV
-213 IKNTAA
+213 IKNTAP
-219 TSYHERGHVAAME
+219 TSYHERGHVVEAME

-244 NDAYVETLTNN
+244 NDAYVEKLTNN
-255 NDKTKGTV
+255 KTNGTV
-263 ESKGYVKAVDDNSS
+263 ESKGYVKAVDGS
-277 DKTSVTATQSGYV
+277 DTETVKPTTGTGYV

-323 DISERAWTPIGAA
+323 DISERAWTPIGAKH
-336 YRDKVIAEKEKA
+336 REKINA
-348 KVFQGTFDGQG
+348 DSNVFQGTFDGQN
-359 HTITGLTNTGFKI
+359 HKITGLTNTGFMI
-372 SSVFKGSNSTTP
+372 SSAYKGWNETTP
-384 AGYSEYVFGLFGSV
+384 KDYNEYVFGLFGSV
-398 YNATIKD
+398 YNATIKN
-405 IVMAKVNIDLA
+405 IVMANVNIDLA
-416 CDEKEKV
+416 CDEKERV
-423 VGDSVGAIV
+423 VGDSIGAIV
-432 GFAAGDSNGV
+432 GFAAGDSKGV
-442 TINNCKVLSGS
+442 TIDNCKVLSGS
-453 VVGYDAVAGIVG
+453 IVGYDAVAGIIG
-465 RSYSANTTIS
+465 RTYSANTTIS
-475 NCENAATVTAIRRA
+475 NCANAATVTAIRRA

-504 VAITSCKNSGN
+504 VAITGCKNSGN

-525 PAGKGTEGNYGYY
+525 PAEKGQEGNYGYY
-538 MVAGLAIYQRG
+538 MVAGLAIYKRG
-549 TSSEKVIDIKDS
+549 TSLEKVINITGS
-561 SNKGTVTL
+561 SNTGTVTL
-569 TVPAGENKN
+569 TVPAGEGKN
-578 KSNTVWYY
+578 KDNKVWYY

>member
-121 GANKGDLYITTR
+121 GNNKGDLYITTR

-145 YYFASDIKGDITL
+145 YYFASDISGNITL
-158 KGGSCLDTGEFALD
+158 DEGSCLDTGEFALN
-172 GNVYVQTEN
+172 GNVSVKTDK
-181 DVEIHGTIKDTITVD
+181 DVEIHGTINGTITVN
-196 SPSGKI
+196 SESGKI
-202 TNYSVVGKKVV
+202 TNYSVVNNVV
-213 IKNTAA
+213 IVNTAP

-232 IQNSLTGKVVLE
+232 IQNSLKGKVVLE
-244 NDAYVETLTNN
+244 NDAYVEKLTNN
-255 NDKTKGTV
+255 RTNGTV

-277 DKTSVTATQSGYV
+277 DKTSVTANPSEYV

-305 VNAGASYSGMTVK
+305 VNAGASYSGTTVK

-323 DISERAWTPIGAA
+323 DISERAWTPIGAV
-336 YRDKVIAEKEKA
+336 YRRDINA
-348 KVFQGTFDGQG
+348 KSSVFQGTFDGQG
-359 HTITGLTNTGFKI
+359 HKITGLTNTGFKI
-372 SSVFKGSNSTTP
+372 SSVFSGGNDTTP
-384 AGYSEYVFGLFGSV
+384 EGYKEYVFGLFGSV

-405 IVMAKVNIDLA
+405 IVMANVNIDLA

-432 GFAAGDSNGV
+432 GFAAGDKETGV
-442 TINNCKVLSGS
+442 TIENCEVFSGS
-453 VVGYDAVAGIVG
+453 IVGYDAVAGIVG
-465 RSYSANTTIS
+465 RSYSGKITIE
-475 NCENAATVTAIRRA
+475 NCKNAATVSAIRRA
-489 SGILGFASLQKGATS
+489 CGILGYTKTS
-504 VAITSCKNSGN
+504 YIKDGGSAAITNCTNSGN
-515 VKQTGTPTTD
+515 VKQTCTPDTD
-525 PAGKGTEGNYGYY
+525 PAGKENLSYY
-538 MVAGLAIYQRG
+538 QVAGLAICGGKGAVEITITGSVNNG
-549 TSSEKVIDIKDS
+549 TITLTANGKQNATVLYSEK
-561 SNKGTVTL
+561 N
-569 TVPAGENKN
+569 
-578 KSNTVWYY
+578 

>member
-108 KGSAKPIFQAKEI
+108 KGSTKPIFQAKEI
-121 GANKGDLYITTR
+121 GNNKGDLYITTR

-145 YYFASDIKGDITL
+145 YYFASDISGNITL
-158 KGGSCLDTGEFALD
+158 DEGSCLDTGEFALN
-172 GNVYVQTEN
+172 GNVSVVTKK
-181 DVEIHGTIKDTITVD
+181 DVEIHGTINGTITVD
-196 SPSGKI
+196 SASGKI
-202 TNYSVVGKKVV
+202 TNYSVVKNVV

-244 NDAYVETLTNN
+244 NDAYVEKLTNN
-255 NDKTKGTV
+255 KTNGTV
-263 ESKGYVKAVDDNSS
+263 ENNGFVKEVAGTD
-277 DKTSVTATQSGYV
+277 TSVPATGSEYV

-336 YRDKVIAEKEKA
+336 HRDKIEAQTN
-348 KVFQGTFDGQG
+348 VFQGTFDGQD
-359 HTITGLTNTGFKI
+359 HKITGLTNTGFKI

-384 AGYSEYVFGLFGSV
+384 EGYSEYVFGLFGSV
-398 YNATIKD
+398 YNATIKN
-405 IVMAKVNIDLA
+405 IVMANVNIDLA

-432 GFAAGDSNGV
+432 GYAAGTNV
-442 TINNCKVLSGS
+442 TIDSCKVLSGS
-453 VVGYDAVAGIVG
+453 IVGYDAVAGIIG
-465 RSYSANTTIS
+465 RTYSAKTTI
-475 NCENAATVTAIRRA
+475 NKCENAATVTAIRRA
-489 SGILGFASLQKGATS
+489 GGILGFTSGGKGTR
-504 VAITSCKNSGN
+504 VTAITNCKNSGN

-525 PAGKGTEGNYGYY
+525 PAGEGGINYY
-538 MVAGLAIYQRG
+538 MVAGLAICQKG
-549 TSSEKVIDIKDS
+549 NSPEIDITGS
-561 SNKGTVTL
+561 TNTGTVTL
-569 TVPAGENKN
+569 TVSAGGKN
-578 KSNTVWYY
+578 KSDTVWYY

>member
-108 KGSAKPIFQAKEI
+108 KGSTKPIFQAKEI
-121 GANKGDLYITTR
+121 GNNKGDLYITTR

-181 DVEIHGTIKDTITVD
+181 DVEIHGTIKDTITVN
-196 SPSGKI
+196 SASGKI
-202 TNYSVVGKKVV
+202 TNYSVVKNVV
-213 IKNTAA
+213 IENTAA

-244 NDAYVETLTNN
+244 NDAYVEKLTNN
-255 NDKTKGTV
+255 RTSGTV
-263 ESKGYVKAVDDNSS
+263 ESKGYVKAVEGKD
-277 DKTSVTATQSGYV
+277 TSVKPTTENKYA

-305 VNAGASYSGMTVK
+305 VNAGASYSGMTVN

-336 YRDKVIAEKEKA
+336 YRDKIDANA

-359 HTITGLTNTGFKI
+359 HKITGLTNTGFKI
-372 SSVFKGSNSTTP
+372 SSVYSGRNDTTP
-384 AGYSEYVFGLFGSV
+384 HEYKEYVFGLFGSV
-398 YNATIKD
+398 YNATIKN
-405 IVMAKVNIDLA
+405 IVMANVNVDLA

-432 GFAAGDSNGV
+432 GYAAGTNV
-442 TINNCKVLSGS
+442 TIDRCKVLSGS
-453 VVGYDAVAGIVG
+453 IVGYDAVAGIIG
-465 RSYSANTTIS
+465 RTYSAKTTIS

-489 SGILGFASLQKGATS
+489 SGILGFTSGGKGTR
-504 VAITSCKNSGN
+504 VTAITNCKNSGN
-515 VKQTGTPTTD
+515 VKQTGTPDTD
-525 PAGKGTEGNYGYY
+525 PAGKGGINYYI
-538 MVAGLAIYQRG
+538 VAGLAIYQKG
-549 TSSEKVIDIKDS
+549 NSPEIDITGS
-561 SNKGTVTL
+561 SNTGTVTL
-569 TVPAGENKN
+569 TVPAGEGKN
-578 KSNTVWYY
+578 KSDTVWYY